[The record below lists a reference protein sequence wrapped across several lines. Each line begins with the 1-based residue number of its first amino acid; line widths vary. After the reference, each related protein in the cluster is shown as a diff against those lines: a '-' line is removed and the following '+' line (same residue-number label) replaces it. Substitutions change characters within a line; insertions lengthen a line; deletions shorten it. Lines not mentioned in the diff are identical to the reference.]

1 VELFVNGVS
10 AGRKPAGVAQKNKTI
25 FEVTYQPGPIEALG
39 YSGGKEMGRT
49 SLKTTGSPVALRAT
63 ADRPEIHC
71 EFGDLAYVTVEVLDG
86 DGRVVKWADPEVTF
100 EVTGAGELI
109 AVGTANP
116 LSEELY
122 VGDKRK
128 AWNGRVMA
136 VVRSSGQAGEIVLK
150 ASADGL
156 NAAEIRLNAR

>member
-1 VELFVNGVS
+1 
-10 AGRKPAGVAQKNKTI
+10 
-25 FEVTYQPGPIEALG
+25 
-39 YSGGKEMGRT
+39 
-49 SLKTTGSPVALRAT
+49 
-63 ADRPEIHC
+63 
-71 EFGDLAYVTVEVLDG
+71 VEVLDQ
-86 DGRVVKWADPEVTF
+86 DDCVVKWADPEVSF

-128 AWNGRVMA
+128 AWNGRVVA
-136 VVRSSGQAGEIVLK
+136 VVRSTGQAGEIILN

-156 NAAEIRLNAR
+156 NATEVRLHAQ

>member
-1 VELFVNGVS
+1 M
-10 AGRKPAGVAQKNKTI
+10 
-25 FEVTYQPGPIEALG
+25 G
-39 YSGGKEMGRT
+39 YSGGKETGRT
-49 SLKTTGSPVALRAT
+49 SLKTTGSPVALRA
-63 ADRPEIHC
+63 AVDRSEIHC
-71 EFGDLAYVTVEVLDG
+71 EFGDLAYVTAEVLDQ
-86 DGRVVKWADPEVTF
+86 DGGVIKWADSEITF
-100 EVTGAGELI
+100 DVTGAGELI

-116 LSEELY
+116 MSEELY

-136 VVRSSGQAGEIVLK
+136 VVRSNGQAGEIVLK